1 MVILV
6 TPGWRSCSGFHGG
19 SLSWSIFD
27 VLFVSQHDFCSSLSF
42 PVLPSLILDLPPLQ
56 VSHAGMRPFIYKQSS
71 VIGSQA
77 EHSGMR
83 TYYFSADTQEDM
95 NTWLKAMKEAVRM
108 ENRSEAPIR

>member
-1 MVILV
+1 
-6 TPGWRSCSGFHGG
+6 
-19 SLSWSIFD
+19 
-27 VLFVSQHDFCSSLSF
+27 
-42 PVLPSLILDLPPLQ
+42 
-56 VSHAGMRPFIYKQSS
+56 MRPFIYKQSS